1 MSLIRT
7 AYDWSLRQS
16 EKPSARW
23 ILFAVAFAESSVFPL
38 PPDALLLPM
47 CIARRNDALRL
58 AAICT
63 LGSVLGGLLGYA
75 IGALLFETV
84 GQWVVTT
91 YHLQAGFEKFQQ
103 GFNEWGVWIIL
114 AKGLTPIPYKLVTIA
129 SGVAHF
135 PLLQFFLASIA
146 TRGLRFF
153 VVAALIKKYGAPI
166 QVFVE
171 KYLTWVALSLLAM
184 IAFGFWLVLHH

>member
-1 MSLIRT
+1 MKLIRS
-7 AYDWSLRQS
+7 AYDWALRQS
-16 EKPSARW
+16 EKARARW

-47 CIARRNDALRL
+47 CIARRDQALRL

-84 GQWVVTT
+84 GQWVVDT
-91 YHLQAGFEKFQQ
+91 YRMQEAFDRFHQ

-135 PLLQFFLASIA
+135 PLLPFVLASIV

-153 VVAALIKKYGAPI
+153 IVAALVMKFGAPI
-166 QVFVE
+166 QVFIE
-171 KYLTWVALSLLAM
+171 KYLTWVALGFLVLIM
-184 IAFGFWLVLHH
+184 FGFWLVLH